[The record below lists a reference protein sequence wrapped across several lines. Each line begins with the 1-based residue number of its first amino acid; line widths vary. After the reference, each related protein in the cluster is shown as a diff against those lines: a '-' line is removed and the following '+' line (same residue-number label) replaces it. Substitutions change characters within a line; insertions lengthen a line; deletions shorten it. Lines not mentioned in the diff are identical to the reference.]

1 VIRIQKRQLKEEEKN
16 FRQALMQKADSGEL
30 SLTEKEKH
38 EEFMQ
43 YIRQK
48 EQRRNQAI
56 IIFIGLL
63 GVVLTV
69 LFLRY
74 GGQRLVDITMP
85 QQKIT
90 YYEVPGLS
98 NRSTTELLQKVA
110 VHIERNNSAS
120 NLFNSAIGQYNEAYY
135 VDHDYITHLASLKEF
150 SADTSLAD
158 LDVLFKEIVDKQILV
173 LKELMEGKR
182 NIHNVNRTLQE
193 IQQLNETYTQSIIYI
208 LQNEDIKCENTQDG
222 ISIYE

>member
-1 VIRIQKRQLKEEEKN
+1 VINNQKR
-16 FRQALMQKADSGEL
+16 
-30 SLTEKEKH
+30 
-38 EEFMQ
+38 
-43 YIRQK
+43 
-48 EQRRNQAI
+48 NQTI
-56 IIFIGLL
+56 IIFMGLL
-63 GVVLTV
+63 GVVLTL

-120 NLFNSAIGQYNEAYY
+120 SLFNSAIGQYNEVYD
-135 VDHDYITHLASLKEF
+135 VNHEYITHLASLKDF

-158 LDVLFKEIVDKQILV
+158 LDVLFNEIVDKQILV
-173 LKELMEGKR
+173 LKELIEGKR
-182 NIHNVNRTLQE
+182 NIQSVNRTLQE
-193 IQQLNETYTQSIIYI
+193 IHRLNETYTQSIIYI
-208 LQNEDIKCENTQDG
+208 LENEDIKCENTQDG